1 VVVELEED
9 ISWFIHRH
17 FNPDDLPAVYE
28 VLQASV
34 FRTPRVTRA
43 VLFLS
48 NGSLSFLRHY
58 ARASLLDVR
67 SVLIE
72 AEYVAG
78 VSEMPMQVHDMS
90 LPLWHPRN
98 RASDPLEEV
107 AAPDRPSTLLT
118 TAPTNR
124 PPAASS
130 TDRIRND
137 VDGASNH
144 HSHLGGR
151 RFQLGRVQYL
161 IATRQANRRR
171 VRCFRKE
178 GTVATLVELPLAF
191 VMEQV
196 AERIEIVDTTF

>member
-1 VVVELEED
+1 VVVDFEED

-17 FNPDDLPAVYE
+17 FNPDVLSAVYE

-34 FRTPRVTRA
+34 FRTTRVTRA

-67 SVLIE
+67 SVLVE

-78 VSEMPMQVHDMS
+78 VSEMPMQVRDMS
-90 LPLWHPRN
+90 LPLWHKRN
-98 RASDPLEEV
+98 RAPDASE
-107 AAPDRPSTLLT
+107 AAPDVP
-118 TAPTNR
+118 A
-124 PPAASS
+124 AASS
-130 TDRIRND
+130 GDCIRD
-137 VDGASNH
+137 DADGPANH
-144 HSHLGGR
+144 HSLLGGR

-161 IATRQANRRR
+161 VATRQANRRR

-196 AERIEIVDTTF
+196 AERIEITGTTF

>member
-1 VVVELEED
+1 MVVEFEED

-17 FNPDDLPAVYE
+17 FNPDDLTAVYE

-34 FRTPRVTRA
+34 FRTKRVIRA

-58 ARASLLDVR
+58 ARASVLDVR
-67 SVLIE
+67 SVLVE
-72 AEYVAG
+72 AEYMAG
-78 VSEMPMQVHDMS
+78 VSEMPMQVRDMS

-98 RASDPLEEV
+98 RVPDSLE
-107 AAPDRPSTLLT
+107 AAAADRQT
-118 TAPTNR
+118 
-124 PPAASS
+124 AASS
-130 TDRIRND
+130 ADRVRYD
-137 VDGASNH
+137 DARPANH

-151 RFQLGRVQYL
+151 RFQLGRIQYL
-161 IATRQANRRR
+161 VAAKQANRRS

-178 GTVATLVELPLAF
+178 GTVASLVELPLAF

-196 AERIEIVDTTF
+196 AERIEITGTTL

>member
-1 VVVELEED
+1 MVVELEED

-107 AAPDRPSTLLT
+107 AAPDRPT
-118 TAPTNR
+118 
-124 PPAASS
+124 AASS
-130 TDRIRND
+130 TERIRND

>member
-1 VVVELEED
+1 
-9 ISWFIHRH
+9 
-17 FNPDDLPAVYE
+17 VYE
-28 VLQASV
+28 VLQASL
-34 FRTPRVTRA
+34 FRSTRVTRA

-67 SVLIE
+67 SVLVD

-78 VSEMPMQVHDMS
+78 VSEMPMQVRDMS
-90 LPLWHPRN
+90 LPLWHKRN
-98 RASDPLEEV
+98 CASDPFEA
-107 AAPDRPSTLLT
+107 AAPDLS
-118 TAPTNR
+118 AG
-124 PPAASS
+124 SS
-130 TDRIRND
+130 RSRIRTEAD
-137 VDGASNH
+137 SRTSH
-144 HSHLGGR
+144 HSHLCGR

-161 IATRQANRRR
+161 VATKQANRRH

-196 AERIEIVDTTF
+196 AERIEITGTTF

>member
-1 VVVELEED
+1 VVVDFEED

-34 FRTPRVTRA
+34 FRTPRITRA

-58 ARASLLDVR
+58 ARASVLDVR
-67 SVLIE
+67 SVIVE

-78 VSEMPMQVHDMS
+78 VSEMPMQVRDMS
-90 LPLWHPRN
+90 LPLWHKRN
-98 RASDPLEEV
+98 RASETSEV
-107 AAPDRPSTLLT
+107 DSPAPAAPQRADRVRYDPDG
-118 TAPTNR
+118 PT
-124 PPAASS
+124 
-130 TDRIRND
+130 
-137 VDGASNH
+137 NH

-151 RFQLGRVQYL
+151 RFQLGRIQYL
-161 IATRQANRRR
+161 VATRQANRRR

-196 AERIEIVDTTF
+196 AERIEITGTTF

>member
-1 VVVELEED
+1 MVVELEED

-34 FRTPRVTRA
+34 FRTSRVTRA

-90 LPLWHPRN
+90 LPLWHKRN
-98 RASDPLEEV
+98 RTSEPLEQV
-107 AAPDRPSTLLT
+107 AAADQP
-118 TAPTNR
+118 TALPTNR
-124 PPAASS
+124 PTAASS
-130 TDRIRND
+130 ADRFRND
-137 VDGASNH
+137 DGPSNH

-196 AERIEIVDTTF
+196 AEKIEMVDTTF